1 MSKIGKQ
8 SLVYL
13 FCALVWSIFVP
24 VFRSTLASAQDQQ
37 IQVVEL
43 TAKKYEYSQSSVH
56 VKAGTKV
63 QFKIT
68 AIDHDH
74 GFKMSPVPDGAASGS
89 KPGLVFASPQDC
101 WELKKG
107 QTTVIEFL
115 AQTPGTYSF
124 RCCHFCGMGH
134 KGMKSQLIVE

>member
-8 SLVYL
+8 SLAYL
-13 FCALVWSIFVP
+13 FCALVWVIFVP
-24 VFRSTLASAQDQQ
+24 VFRSTLASAQNQQ

-43 TAKKYEYSQSSVH
+43 TAKKYEYSQSAVH

-68 AIDHDH
+68 ATDHDH
-74 GFKMSPVPDGAASGS
+74 GFKISPVPDGAASGS